1 MEGDAAVRLLLGFD
15 VRVYVKLDNFSFHFA
30 DSSKQTFEFL
40 VREGLETSFVG
51 FNLIDDLKHA

>member
-1 MEGDAAVRLLLGFD
+1 M
-15 VRVYVKLDNFSFHFA
+15 KLDNFPFYFA

-40 VREGLETSFVG
+40 VREGLEKSFVG

>member
-15 VRVYVKLDNFSFHFA
+15 VRVYVKLDNFSFYFA
-30 DSSKQTFEFL
+30 DSSKQTLKFL